1 MAGGQQDT
9 GAWLAIW
16 ELSELEMGFRAR
28 KIDKRAL
35 RVSGDKSRPDLG
47 HTKADR
53 LEQRGTTRGEERAG
67 SQERTC
73 FKEGGIHAPNDA
85 IGSSRMWTERAR
97 LLYLR

>member
-28 KIDKRAL
+28 KMNRAL
-35 RVSGDKSRPDLG
+35 RSRLRQKSGQGPG
-47 HTKADR
+47 THKADR

-85 IGSSRMWTERAR
+85 IGSSRMWTEAD
-97 LLYLR
+97 YCT